1 MSSAQLDNK
10 KTISKGG
17 GSSYTRIMSEKEKE
31 SLAMEEMFHKAKKL
45 DISDDEEEIEGV
57 SKAGNTDA
65 GYDDDDWN

>member
-1 MSSAQLDNK
+1 
-10 KTISKGG
+10 
-17 GSSYTRIMSEKEKE
+17 MSEKEKE